1 MERSGHFAASTQP
14 LQDDGV
20 QAHARRLGRPAW
32 TVFLAGLCAGLLG
45 TAAVLLR
52 ERDNLQAGARM
63 QDSQVARRSV
73 AQVERQFETSGLLL
87 RAVQSS
93 FMVSDDID
101 QQQFAD
107 VHDNLHAQEVLPSLV
122 AMVFARRSEPER
134 PGGPPGDRKSTRL
147 TSSH

>member
-20 QAHARRLGRPAW
+20 QAQSLLLGLPAW
-32 TVFLAGLCAGLLG
+32 TFALAGLLAGLLG
-45 TAAVLLR
+45 TAAVLLL

-101 QQQFAD
+101 QQQ
-107 VHDNLHAQEVLPSLV
+107 L
-122 AMVFARRSEPER
+122 
-134 PGGPPGDRKSTRL
+134 DRKSTRL
-147 TSSH
+147 NSSH

>member
-1 MERSGHFAASTQP
+1 
-14 LQDDGV
+14 
-20 QAHARRLGRPAW
+20 
-32 TVFLAGLCAGLLG
+32 
-45 TAAVLLR
+45 
-52 ERDNLQAGARM
+52 M

-73 AQVERQFETSGLLL
+73 AQVERRFETSGLLL

-134 PGGPPGDRKSTRL
+134 PGGPPGYRYVSVVPLAGNRSLVGFDMAAQEANLQIGRASCRERVCQYV
-147 TSSH
+147 

>member
-20 QAHARRLGRPAW
+20 QAQSLLLGLPAW
-32 TVFLAGLCAGLLG
+32 TFALAGLLAGLLG
-45 TAAVLLR
+45 TAAVLLL

-107 VHDNLHAQEVLPSLV
+107 VNDKIGRASCW
-122 AMVFARRSEPER
+122 ER
-134 PGGPPGDRKSTRL
+134 V
-147 TSSH
+147 

>member
-1 MERSGHFAASTQP
+1 
-14 LQDDGV
+14 
-20 QAHARRLGRPAW
+20 
-32 TVFLAGLCAGLLG
+32 
-45 TAAVLLR
+45 
-52 ERDNLQAGARM
+52 M

-134 PGGPPGDRKSTRL
+134 PGGPPGYRYESVVPLRSEEHTSELQSLMRISYAVFRL
-147 TSSH
+147 KK

>member
-20 QAHARRLGRPAW
+20 QAQSLLLGLPAW
-32 TVFLAGLCAGLLG
+32 TFALAGLLAGLLG
-45 TAAVLLR
+45 TAAVLLL
-52 ERDNLQAGARM
+52 ERDKLQAGARM

-93 FMVSDDID
+93 VVVSDDID
-101 QQQFAD
+101 QPPFAD
-107 VHDNLHAQEVLPSLV
+107 AHANQETKDGV
-122 AMVFARRSEPER
+122 ER
-134 PGGPPGDRKSTRL
+134 KRWS
-147 TSSH
+147 

>member
-1 MERSGHFAASTQP
+1 MERSWHLAASTQP

-20 QAHARRLGRPAW
+20 QAQSLLLGLRAW
-32 TVFLAGLCAGLLG
+32 TFALAGLLAGLLA
-45 TAAVLLR
+45 TAAALLL

-87 RAVQSS
+87 LAVQSS

-101 QQQFAD
+101 KQQFAD
-107 VHDNLHAQEVLPSLV
+107 VHANLHAPEVLPS
-122 AMVFARRSEPER
+122 MVRSAARREGKEC
-134 PGGPPGDRKSTRL
+134 DIT
-147 TSSH
+147 